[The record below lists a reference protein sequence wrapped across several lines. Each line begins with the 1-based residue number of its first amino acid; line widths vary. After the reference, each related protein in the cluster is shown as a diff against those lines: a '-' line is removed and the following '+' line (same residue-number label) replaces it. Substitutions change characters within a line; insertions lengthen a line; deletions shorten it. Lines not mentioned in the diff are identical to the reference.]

1 MDVEMRK
8 VKFSEYFKNRIKDIP
23 FAVMC
28 ALYMAFCVGCMIYS
42 AVELGARDALLAV
55 VYMIFIPAVFVFE
68 YLIGFRVGYIL
79 TVLIIFS
86 ACGGL
91 LGSSYNIYMILPWF
105 DSLLHAVSGILFFAA
120 GFMLAEVFF
129 GKDNVNKHF
138 FGKLAFAI
146 FFSTTVGVAWE
157 FFEYLISE
165 TMGFDMLEDAIVTD
179 IQSYLLSQSH
189 NVAIELN
196 DITQTVITYDGGKE
210 WVINGGYMDLGLYD
224 TLNDLLI
231 AAAGTVSIA
240 IVSIISFYKFPKF
253 NKMFIP
259 ELVNNR
265 RKPIEATASAADT
278 ADSAETAEAVDDGVA
293 KESDNL
299 SDSVS
304 DNVSDTVKDND

>member
-165 TMGFDMLEDAIVTD
+165 TMGFDMLEDAMVTD

-278 ADSAETAEAVDDGVA
+278 AETVDDGVA
-293 KESDNL
+293 KESDT
-299 SDSVS
+299 VS
-304 DNVSDTVKDND
+304 DNVKGND

>member
-165 TMGFDMLEDAIVTD
+165 TMGFDMLEDAMVTD

-278 ADSAETAEAVDDGVA
+278 AETVDDGVA
-293 KESDNL
+293 KESDT
-299 SDSVS
+299 
-304 DNVSDTVKDND
+304 VSDTVKDND

>member
-91 LGSSYNIYMILPWF
+91 LGSSYNVYMILPWF

-120 GFMLAEVFF
+120 GFMLGEVFF

-165 TMGFDMLEDAIVTD
+165 TMGFDMLEDAMVTD

-265 RKPIEATASAADT
+265 RKPVEATASAADT
-278 ADSAETAEAVDDGVA
+278 AETVDDGVA
-293 KESDNL
+293 KE

>member
-120 GFMLAEVFF
+120 GFMLGEVFF

-165 TMGFDMLEDAIVTD
+165 TMGFDMLEDAMVTD

-265 RKPIEATASAADT
+265 RKPIEATASAAD
-278 ADSAETAEAVDDGVA
+278 SAETAEAVDDGVA

>member
-120 GFMLAEVFF
+120 GFMLGEVFF

-165 TMGFDMLEDAIVTD
+165 TMGFDMLEDAMVTD

-278 ADSAETAEAVDDGVA
+278 AETVDDGVA

>member
-1 MDVEMRK
+1 MNVEMRK

-91 LGSSYNIYMILPWF
+91 LGSSYNVYMILPWF

-278 ADSAETAEAVDDGVA
+278 AETVDDGVA

>member
-1 MDVEMRK
+1 MRK

-91 LGSSYNIYMILPWF
+91 LGSSYNVYMILPWF

-120 GFMLAEVFF
+120 GFMLGEVFF

-165 TMGFDMLEDAIVTD
+165 TMGFDMLEDAMVTD

-265 RKPIEATASAADT
+265 RKPIEATASAAD
-278 ADSAETAEAVDDGVA
+278 SAETAETVDDGVA
-293 KESDNL
+293 KESDSV
-299 SDSVS
+299 SDNVS

>member
-129 GKDNVNKHF
+129 GKDTVNKHF
-138 FGKLAFAI
+138 FGKLAFGI

-165 TMGFDMLEDAIVTD
+165 TMGFDMLEDAMVTD

-189 NVAIELN
+189 NVAVELN

-278 ADSAETAEAVDDGVA
+278 AETVDDGAA
-293 KESDNL
+293 KESDN
-299 SDSVS
+299 VS

>member
-42 AVELGARDALLAV
+42 AVELGTRDALLAV

-91 LGSSYNIYMILPWF
+91 LGSSYNVYMILPWF

-165 TMGFDMLEDAIVTD
+165 TMGFDMLEDAMVTD

-278 ADSAETAEAVDDGVA
+278 AETVDDGVA
-293 KESDNL
+293 KE

>member
-42 AVELGARDALLAV
+42 AVELGTRDALLAV

-91 LGSSYNIYMILPWF
+91 LGSSYNVYMILPWF

-120 GFMLAEVFF
+120 GFMLGEVFF

-165 TMGFDMLEDAIVTD
+165 TMGFDMLEDAMVTD

-240 IVSIISFYKFPKF
+240 IVSTISFYKFPKF

-265 RKPIEATASAADT
+265 RKPIESTASAADT

-293 KESDNL
+293 KESDN
-299 SDSVS
+299 VS
-304 DNVSDTVKDND
+304 DTVSDTVKDND

>member
-91 LGSSYNIYMILPWF
+91 LGSSYNVYMILPWF

-120 GFMLAEVFF
+120 GFMLGEVFF

-165 TMGFDMLEDAIVTD
+165 TMGFDMLEDAMVTD

-278 ADSAETAEAVDDGVA
+278 AETVDDGVA

-304 DNVSDTVKDND
+304 DTVKDND

>member
-1 MDVEMRK
+1 MNVEMRK

-120 GFMLAEVFF
+120 GFMLGEVFF

-165 TMGFDMLEDAIVTD
+165 TMGFDMLEDAMVTD

-265 RKPIEATASAADT
+265 RKPIEATASAAD
-278 ADSAETAEAVDDGVA
+278 SAETAEAVDDGVA

>member
-1 MDVEMRK
+1 MRK

-91 LGSSYNIYMILPWF
+91 LGSSYNVYMILPWF

-165 TMGFDMLEDAIVTD
+165 TMGFDMLEDAMVTD

-265 RKPIEATASAADT
+265 RKPVEATASAADT
-278 ADSAETAEAVDDGVA
+278 AETVDDGVA
-293 KESDNL
+293 KESDSV

>member
-1 MDVEMRK
+1 MRK

-165 TMGFDMLEDAIVTD
+165 TMGFDMLEDAMVTD

-278 ADSAETAEAVDDGVA
+278 AETVDDGVA
-293 KESDNL
+293 KESDT
-299 SDSVS
+299 VS
-304 DNVSDTVKDND
+304 DNVKGND

>member
-91 LGSSYNIYMILPWF
+91 LGSSYNVYMILPWF

-120 GFMLAEVFF
+120 GFMLGEVFF

-165 TMGFDMLEDAIVTD
+165 TMGFDMLEDAMVTD

-265 RKPIEATASAADT
+265 RKPV
-278 ADSAETAEAVDDGVA
+278 ETAEATVTADATETAEATVTADAAAEG
-293 KESDNL
+293 KRSSDA
-299 SDSVS
+299 DRK
-304 DNVSDTVKDND
+304 TEETEKQ

>member
-165 TMGFDMLEDAIVTD
+165 TMGFDMLEDAMVTD

-278 ADSAETAEAVDDGVA
+278 AETVDDGVA
-293 KESDNL
+293 KESD
-299 SDSVS
+299 SAS

>member
-42 AVELGARDALLAV
+42 AVELGTRDALLAV

-91 LGSSYNIYMILPWF
+91 LGSSYNVYMILPWF

-120 GFMLAEVFF
+120 GFMLGEVFF

-165 TMGFDMLEDAIVTD
+165 TMGFDMLEDAMVTD

-240 IVSIISFYKFPKF
+240 IVSTISFYKFPKF

-265 RKPIEATASAADT
+265 RKPIESTASAADT

-293 KESDNL
+293 KESD
-299 SDSVS
+299 SVS

>member
-165 TMGFDMLEDAIVTD
+165 TMGFDMLEDAMVTD

-265 RKPIEATASAADT
+265 RKPIEVTASAADT
-278 ADSAETAEAVDDGVA
+278 AETVDDGVA
-293 KESDNL
+293 KE

>member
-79 TVLIIFS
+79 IVLIIFS

-91 LGSSYNIYMILPWF
+91 LGSSYNIYMLLPWF

-165 TMGFDMLEDAIVTD
+165 TMGFDMLEDAMVTD

-293 KESDNL
+293 KESD
-299 SDSVS
+299 SVS

>member
-1 MDVEMRK
+1 MNVEMRK

-165 TMGFDMLEDAIVTD
+165 TMGFDMLEDAMVTD

-265 RKPIEATASAADT
+265 RKPVEATASAADT
-278 ADSAETAEAVDDGVA
+278 ADTAETVDDGVA
-293 KESDNL
+293 KESDSV
-299 SDSVS
+299 SDNVS

>member
-265 RKPIEATASAADT
+265 RKPVEATASAADT
-278 ADSAETAEAVDDGVA
+278 AETVDDGVA
-293 KESDNL
+293 KESDT
-299 SDSVS
+299 VS

>member
-165 TMGFDMLEDAIVTD
+165 TMGFDMLEDAMVTD

-278 ADSAETAEAVDDGVA
+278 AETVDDGVA
-293 KESDNL
+293 KESDSV
-299 SDSVS
+299 SDNVS

>member
-91 LGSSYNIYMILPWF
+91 LGSSYNVYMILPWF

-120 GFMLAEVFF
+120 GFMLGEVFF

-165 TMGFDMLEDAIVTD
+165 TMGFDMLEDAMVTD

-265 RKPIEATASAADT
+265 RKPVEATASAADT
-278 ADSAETAEAVDDGVA
+278 AETAETVDDGVA

-299 SDSVS
+299 SDNLS

>member
-91 LGSSYNIYMILPWF
+91 LGSSYNIYMLLPWF

-165 TMGFDMLEDAIVTD
+165 TMGFDMLEDAMVTD

-278 ADSAETAEAVDDGVA
+278 AETVDDGVA
-293 KESDNL
+293 KE

>member
-1 MDVEMRK
+1 MRK

-165 TMGFDMLEDAIVTD
+165 TMGFDMLEDAMVTD

-189 NVAIELN
+189 NVAVELN

-278 ADSAETAEAVDDGVA
+278 AETVDDGVA
-293 KESDNL
+293 KESDT
-299 SDSVS
+299 VS
-304 DNVSDTVKDND
+304 DNVKGND

>member
-120 GFMLAEVFF
+120 GFMLGEVFF

-165 TMGFDMLEDAIVTD
+165 TMGFDMLEDAMVTD

-189 NVAIELN
+189 NVAVELN

-265 RKPIEATASAADT
+265 RKPIEATASAAD
-278 ADSAETAEAVDDGVA
+278 SAETAETVDDGVA
-293 KESDNL
+293 KESD
-299 SDSVS
+299 SAS

>member
-91 LGSSYNIYMILPWF
+91 LGSSYNVYMILPWF

-165 TMGFDMLEDAIVTD
+165 TMGFDMLEDAMVTD

-278 ADSAETAEAVDDGVA
+278 AETVDDGAA
-293 KESDNL
+293 KE

-304 DNVSDTVKDND
+304 DTVSDTVKDND

>member
-91 LGSSYNIYMILPWF
+91 LGSSYNVYMILPWF

-165 TMGFDMLEDAIVTD
+165 TMGFDMLEDAMVTD

-278 ADSAETAEAVDDGVA
+278 AETVDDGVA
-293 KESDNL
+293 KESDNV

>member
-1 MDVEMRK
+1 MNVEMRK

-91 LGSSYNIYMILPWF
+91 LGSSYNVYMILPWF

-120 GFMLAEVFF
+120 GFMLGEVFF

-165 TMGFDMLEDAIVTD
+165 TMGFDMLEDAMVTD

-265 RKPIEATASAADT
+265 RKPIEATASAAD
-278 ADSAETAEAVDDGVA
+278 SAETAEAVDDGVA
-293 KESDNL
+293 KESDN
-299 SDSVS
+299 VS

>member
-91 LGSSYNIYMILPWF
+91 LGSSYNVYMILPWF

-165 TMGFDMLEDAIVTD
+165 TMGFDMLEDAMVTD

-259 ELVNNR
+259 ELVNNS
-265 RKPIEATASAADT
+265 RKPIEATASA

-299 SDSVS
+299 SD
-304 DNVSDTVKDND
+304 NVSDTVKDND

>member
-265 RKPIEATASAADT
+265 RKPVEATASAADT
-278 ADSAETAEAVDDGVA
+278 AETVDDGVA
-293 KESDNL
+293 KESDSV
-299 SDSVS
+299 SDNVS

>member
-91 LGSSYNIYMILPWF
+91 LGSSYNVYMILPWF

-165 TMGFDMLEDAIVTD
+165 TMGFDMLEDAMVTD

-278 ADSAETAEAVDDGVA
+278 AETVDDGVA
-293 KESDNL
+293 KESDSV
-299 SDSVS
+299 SDNVS

>member
-91 LGSSYNIYMILPWF
+91 LGSSYNVYMILPWF

-120 GFMLAEVFF
+120 GFMLGEVFF

-165 TMGFDMLEDAIVTD
+165 TMGFDMLEDAMVTD

-278 ADSAETAEAVDDGVA
+278 AETVDDGVA
-293 KESDNL
+293 KESDTV
-299 SDSVS
+299 SDNVS

>member
-1 MDVEMRK
+1 MNVEMRK

-23 FAVMC
+23 FTIMC
-28 ALYMAFCVGCMIYS
+28 SLYMAFCVGCMIYS
-42 AVELGARDALLAV
+42 SINLGVRDGLLAV

-91 LGSSYNIYMILPWF
+91 LGSSYNVYMILPWF
-105 DSLLHAVSGILFFAA
+105 DGLLHGVSGVLFFAA

-138 FGKLAFAI
+138 FGKLAFGI

-165 TMGFDMLEDAIVTD
+165 TMGFDMLEDAMVTD

-196 DITQTVITYDGGKE
+196 DITQTVITYDGGKEE

-265 RKPIEATASAADT
+265 RKPIEATASAAD
-278 ADSAETAEAVDDGVA
+278 SAETAETVDDGVA
-293 KESDNL
+293 KESDSV
-299 SDSVS
+299 SDNVS

>member
-91 LGSSYNIYMILPWF
+91 LGSSYNVYMILPWF

-120 GFMLAEVFF
+120 GFMLGEVFF

-165 TMGFDMLEDAIVTD
+165 TMGFDMLEDAMVTD

-196 DITQTVITYDGGKE
+196 DITQTVITYDGGKEE

-265 RKPIEATASAADT
+265 RKPIEATASAAD
-278 ADSAETAEAVDDGVA
+278 SAETAETVDDGVA
-293 KESDNL
+293 KESDSV
-299 SDSVS
+299 SDNVS

>member
-91 LGSSYNIYMILPWF
+91 LGSSYNVYMILPWF

-165 TMGFDMLEDAIVTD
+165 TMGFDMLEDAMVTD

-265 RKPIEATASAADT
+265 RKPVEATASAAETADT
-278 ADSAETAEAVDDGVA
+278 AETVDDGVA
-293 KESDNL
+293 KE

>member
-91 LGSSYNIYMILPWF
+91 LGSSYNVYMILPWF

-120 GFMLAEVFF
+120 GFMLGEVFF

-265 RKPIEATASAADT
+265 RKPIEATASAAD
-278 ADSAETAEAVDDGVA
+278 SAETAEAVDDGVA

>member
-120 GFMLAEVFF
+120 GFMLGEVFF

-165 TMGFDMLEDAIVTD
+165 TMGFDMLEDAMVTD

-278 ADSAETAEAVDDGVA
+278 ADTADIAETVDDGVA
-293 KESDNL
+293 KESDT
-299 SDSVS
+299 VS

>member
-1 MDVEMRK
+1 MNVEMRK

-23 FAVMC
+23 FTIMC
-28 ALYMAFCVGCMIYS
+28 SLYMAFCVGCMIYS
-42 AVELGARDALLAV
+42 SINLGVRDGLLAV

-79 TVLIIFS
+79 TVMIIFS

-91 LGSSYNIYMILPWF
+91 LGSSYNVYMILPWF
-105 DSLLHAVSGILFFAA
+105 DGLLHGVSGALFFAA

-138 FGKLAFAI
+138 FGKLAFGI

-165 TMGFDMLEDAIVTD
+165 TMGFDMLEDAMVTD

-265 RKPIEATASAADT
+265 RKPV
-278 ADSAETAEAVDDGVA
+278 ETAEATVTADATETAEATVTADAAAEG
-293 KESDNL
+293 KRSSDA
-299 SDSVS
+299 DRK
-304 DNVSDTVKDND
+304 TEETEKQ

>member
-265 RKPIEATASAADT
+265 RKPVEATASAADT
-278 ADSAETAEAVDDGVA
+278 AETVDDGVA

-299 SDSVS
+299 SDNLSDNVS